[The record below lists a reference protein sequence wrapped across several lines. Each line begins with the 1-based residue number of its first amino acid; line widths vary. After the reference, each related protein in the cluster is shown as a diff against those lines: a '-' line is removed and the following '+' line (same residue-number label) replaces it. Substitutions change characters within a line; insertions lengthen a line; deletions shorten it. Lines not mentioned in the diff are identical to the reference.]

1 MSDILMPKLGL
12 TMTEGLLMEWH
23 VGPGD
28 AFKAGDILFS
38 VETEKVA
45 NEVAAESDGVI
56 AELLVAAGD
65 TVDVGTPVARRE
77 GAANGV
83 AKRKEVAAP
92 IAAAPKHAPTPTPAR
107 ALSVSS
113 SDRIIATPLAK
124 RIAKSKG
131 VDLRQVQGGGP
142 GGRIKAEDVER
153 AALSTPIIDAAPQ
166 NPTSARLMTARRVA
180 AAKREIPHFYVT
192 RHAEISA
199 LQMMR
204 DDLNSAGAPVKIS
217 ITHALIRALALALA
231 EMPHLRR
238 IWVNDKILSFD
249 SVDIGLVTET
259 PDGLRIPVIRAAET
273 LSLEDTAAAANA
285 IAKRTRDGALRPE
298 DVGGGAISISNVG
311 MFGADSLTPI
321 INPPHSMILGVGAE
335 QRLFRPDERGQP
347 ALHREII
354 LTLACDHRVIDG
366 ADAARFLSLLAELIE
381 KPARLMR
388 SSATPSNGAK

>member
-23 VGPGD
+23 VAPGE

-56 AELLVAAGD
+56 AEILVAAGD
-65 TVDVGTPVARRE
+65 TVEVGTPVARRE
-77 GAANGV
+77 GAANGAQTKKPAL
-83 AKRKEVAAP
+83 AKTAPAPKQEPAP
-92 IAAAPKHAPTPTPAR
+92 IQRAASTTT
-107 ALSVSS
+107 
-113 SDRIIATPLAK
+113 DRIVATPLAK
-124 RIAKSKG
+124 RIAKAKG
-131 VDLRQVQGGGP
+131 VDLRDVHGGGP
-142 GGRIKAEDVER
+142 GGRIKAQDVER
-153 AALSTPIIDAAPQ
+153 AALSANEGAAPQ
-166 NPTSARLMTARRVA
+166 SVSATGARLMTARRVA
-180 AAKREIPHFYVT
+180 AAKRDIPHFYVT

-204 DDLNSAGAPVKIS
+204 EDLNSSGAPVKIS

-231 EMPHLRR
+231 EMAQLRR
-238 IWVNDKILSFD
+238 IWLNDQILSFD
-249 SVDIGLVTET
+249 TVDIGLVTET

-285 IAKRTRDGALRPE
+285 IAKRTRDGALRAD
-298 DVGGGAISISNVG
+298 DVGGGVISISNVG

-347 ALHREII
+347 TLRREII